1 MSQAGIASRRES
13 ETLITQGRV
22 TINGRKAVIGDKADP
37 EIDDVRVDGTRLRIE
52 DKRVYIVVN
61 KPMGVVTTVHAQEQ
75 EKRQTIREMLP
86 VEGYLYP
93 VGRLDADSEGLI
105 LMTNDGELAQR
116 LTHPS
121 FRHAKVYEVT
131 VLGRIPD
138 DRLDIWRRGIV
149 LDDGPTLPVEVKV
162 LQRDAKFS
170 VLQVTM
176 QEGRKRQIRRIGV
189 ALGHPVKK
197 LVRTHFA
204 TLALGNLKPGEWRHL
219 EASEVR
225 ALQASAAS
233 VNNRP
238 SRSTQARGPHK
249 TGEYKPHT
257 TRSGSRSP
265 RHSDSESQSD
275 APRPSSGKSGGSRPR
290 RPSSG
295 PSSGKA
301 SGKAG
306 DTPRS
311 NRPTT
316 RPRAVTWTANRP
328 GSKPK
333 KRRSDT
339 HR

>member
-1 MSQAGIASRRES
+1 
-13 ETLITQGRV
+13 
-22 TINGRKAVIGDKADP
+22 
-37 EIDDVRVDGTRLRIE
+37 
-52 DKRVYIVVN
+52 
-61 KPMGVVTTVHAQEQ
+61 
-75 EKRQTIREMLP
+75 
-86 VEGYLYP
+86 
-93 VGRLDADSEGLI
+93 
-105 LMTNDGELAQR
+105 
-116 LTHPS
+116 
-121 FRHAKVYEVT
+121 

-197 LVRTHFA
+197 LVRTHLA
-204 TLALGNLKPGEWRHL
+204 TLTLGDLKPGEWRHL
-219 EASEVR
+219 EANEIRV
-225 ALQASAAS
+225 LQASAAS
-233 VNNRP
+233 VNNR
-238 SRSTQARGPHK
+238 SRASQTRGPHK
-249 TGEYKPHT
+249 TGEYKPHP

-265 RHSDSESQSD
+265 RHADSGSEAD
-275 APRPSSGKSGGSRPR
+275 APRPSSGKPGGSRPR

-301 SGKAG
+301 GGKAG

-316 RPRAVTWTANRP
+316 RPHAVTWTANRP
-328 GSKPK
+328 SSKPK